1 MNNLPKMI
9 TDIDNSA
16 LAKIDVVCFGHFNV
30 LHPGHFRFLN
40 FAAGKGK
47 ELCVILSDDIDFTY
61 AEKQYYFSI
70 QERSEALR
78 NIGIVKHVITKGH
91 LDLAYCLDIIKPKFF
106 ILGHEYERG
115 RNFEHR
121 NAIKKSKEL
130 GIKVIYHSGDQNL
143 SSNFSI
149 ANRTLDNGFN
159 DYSKRK
165 FQQVCE
171 RRNID
176 LSRIAKKIKVAR
188 KIRSLVIGDL
198 IVDDFVSSQPLG
210 LSSEAPVVVVKEL
223 SKQSYIGGAGIVACN
238 VAQLS
243 AETHFLSVAGDDHSL
258 KFAKSILQQ
267 FNVKSKIFIDENRPT
282 TTKTRFIAG
291 SQKLFRSSR
300 LMDTD
305 ISTGME
311 DFLINEIENLGP
323 LIDNIIVSDFVY
335 GVITPRLISKIYEIS
350 QRFEINLYGDLQCSS
365 QVGSILKLKD
375 FDVIFPTER
384 EARVALNNKDDGLEY
399 ISRQLFERAHCKNLI
414 LKLGSDGL
422 IAYFKRDNG
431 FIESEHFP
439 ALNQTPIDVS
449 GAGDSVLAFISS
461 AKTAGMS
468 LFEASA
474 LGSVAAAVSVERMG
488 NLPIDIDLVSEKLES
503 LSIF

>member
-1 MNNLPKMI
+1 MNKPPEII
-9 TDIDNSA
+9 TDFDDST
-16 LAKIDVVCFGHFNV
+16 LSKIDVVCFGHFNV

-61 AEKQYYFSI
+61 PEKQYYFSI

-78 NIGIVKHVITKGH
+78 NVEIVKHIITKGNFDLSNC
-91 LDLAYCLDIIKPKFF
+91 LDLIKPKFF

-115 RNFEHR
+115 RNFEHL
-121 NAIKKSKEL
+121 NAIQKSQEL

-143 SSNFSI
+143 SPNFSI
-149 ANRTLDNGFN
+149 DNPKLNGELN
-159 DYSKRK
+159 DFSKRK
-165 FQQVCE
+165 FQQVCD

-176 LSRIAKKIKVAR
+176 LSRISRKIQATK

-198 IVDDFVSSQPLG
+198 IVDDFISSQPLG

-223 SKQSYIGGAGIVACN
+223 GKKSYIGGAGIVACN

-243 AETHFLSVAGDDHSL
+243 AETHFLSVAGDDNSL
-258 KFAKSILQQ
+258 EFAKSILQQ
-267 FNVKSKIFIDENRPT
+267 FKVNSKIFIDENRPT
-282 TTKTRFIAG
+282 TTKTRFVAG

-305 ISTGME
+305 INITME
-311 DFLINEIENLGP
+311 DFLIDEIESLGP
-323 LIDNIIVSDFVY
+323 FVDNIIVSDFVY
-335 GVITPRLISKIYEIS
+335 GVVTPRLISKIYEIA
-350 QRFEINLYGDLQCSS
+350 QRFEIKLYGDLQCSS
-365 QVGSILKLKD
+365 QVGSVLKLKD

-384 EARVALNNKDDGLEY
+384 EARIALNNKDDGLEY
-399 ISRQLFERAHCKNLI
+399 LARQLFARANCKNLI
-414 LKLGSDGL
+414 LKLGSEGL
-422 IAYFKRDNG
+422 ISYYKRDNG

-439 ALNQTPIDVS
+439 ALNENPVDVS
-449 GAGDSVLAFISS
+449 GAGDCVLAFIAS
-461 AKTAGMS
+461 ATTSGMT

-474 LGSVAAAVSVERMG
+474 LASIAASVSVEIMG
-488 NLPIDIDLVSEKLES
+488 NLPVNINLVSERLKS
-503 LSIF
+503 LSAI